1 MLLYGIGSWALTEA
15 TMKKIKAFVMWLYR
29 RMLRVSW
36 TEHVTNAKILRM
48 LSKEKKNPQYSQNHA
63 IIMGN

>member
-1 MLLYGIGSWALTEA
+1 MLLYGIGSWALTGA
-15 TMKKIKAFVMWLYR
+15 RMKKAFVMWLYR

-48 LSKEKKNPQYSQNHA
+48 LSKEKKSSIQSKSCHNHA
-63 IIMGN
+63 N